1 MKQFEAITANQYVTS
16 ERYYKLYKEL
26 FESPLYAEMRLDS
39 KVSYSFLRDRLG
51 LSLKNNWVDKE
62 GCLYLVYSNAEL
74 MNILNCS
81 KSTLLRI
88 KKQLA
93 EYGLIKEVQ
102 QSNSKNGT
110 LANRIYLGSLV
121 TDDVF
126 QTFDDGSST
135 PVSNLDEGGVKKTLG
150 GCQIQPSPV
159 SESATNETEYKET
172 NNSDNN
178 ISSRKDEKNSKEFP
192 HPAKANTTHKE
203 KNEKYIPPQYYSIL
217 QVIADK
223 YNGKFCQQDLFTGEF
238 QNFSLTHKQKMMI
251 GHYLSEGYMSSQEV
265 LDLIE
270 RIPYDCESPLAYLL
284 RSLENL
290 KEERRLEVKM
300 MAHKQA
306 ELRYGQS

>member
-1 MKQFEAITANQYVTS
+1 
-16 ERYYKLYKEL
+16 
-26 FESPLYAEMRLDS
+26 
-39 KVSYSFLRDRLG
+39 
-51 LSLKNNWVDKE
+51 
-62 GCLYLVYSNAEL
+62 

-178 ISSRKDEKNSKEFP
+178 ISFSRMKKIPRNFLILLKLIQHTKKKMRSIFHPNIILSYKWLQINIMASSANKICLRESSK
-192 HPAKANTTHKE
+192 
-203 KNEKYIPPQYYSIL
+203 IL
-217 QVIADK
+217 V
-223 YNGKFCQQDLFTGEF
+223 
-238 QNFSLTHKQKMMI
+238 
-251 GHYLSEGYMSSQEV
+251 
-265 LDLIE
+265 
-270 RIPYDCESPLAYLL
+270 
-284 RSLENL
+284 
-290 KEERRLEVKM
+290 
-300 MAHKQA
+300 
-306 ELRYGQS
+306 